1 MDHQQAVGWVEF
13 LRDAGGWGIAVVEA
27 AVIVVLWRQLI
38 GTNKMIM
45 ELLDKKSRELLEA
58 ANDARR
64 GG

>member
-13 LRDAGGWGIAVVEA
+13 IRDAGGWGIAVIEA
-27 AVIVVLWRQLI
+27 AVIV
-38 GTNKMIM
+38 IM
-45 ELLDKKSRELLEA
+45 ARHIVGLNRDVMALLDKKSRELLEA